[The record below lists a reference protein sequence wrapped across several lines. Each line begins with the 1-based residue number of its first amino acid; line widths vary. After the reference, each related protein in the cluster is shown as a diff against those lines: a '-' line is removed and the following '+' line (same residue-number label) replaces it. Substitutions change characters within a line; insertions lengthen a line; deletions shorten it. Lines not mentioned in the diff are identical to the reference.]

1 MKKLA
6 LATII
11 IGISISLAGCNN
23 ATNSTTEN
31 NINEKLTVDQAKEI
45 ALQHANLTI
54 DQVSFIRAESEI
66 ENGIEKYNIEFYSG
80 NNEYDYEIDAA
91 NGNILEYDQD
101 VENYNIQ
108 APLSSDST
116 QITIEQAKDIAL
128 KHANLTSDQVSF
140 IRTESDIDNGVKKY
154 NIEFYSGNTE
164 YDYEIDAA
172 NGNILE
178 YDQDVENYN
187 IQ

>member
-108 APLSSDST
+108 
-116 QITIEQAKDIAL
+116 
-128 KHANLTSDQVSF
+128 
-140 IRTESDIDNGVKKY
+140 
-154 NIEFYSGNTE
+154 
-164 YDYEIDAA
+164 
-172 NGNILE
+172 
-178 YDQDVENYN
+178 
-187 IQ
+187 